1 VVQEQD
7 PKYVVVAL
15 DYSNEHDCHAMLE
28 KLDPTHCRVK
38 IGKEL
43 FTSVGPSI
51 VRYAVNAG
59 FDVFL
64 DLKYHDIPNTV
75 ASACSAAAE
84 LGCWMV
90 NVHASGGR
98 PMLEAA
104 ATRLAQRGSG
114 PLLVAVTM
122 LTSLDDQIIR
132 EVGFGENTAALVERL
147 ALLSKDCGLDG
158 VVCSTLEIRNI
169 KQRCGEDFL
178 TVTPGVRPAGSS
190 ADDQKRVSTPAQARA
205 AGGDFLV
212 VGRPITRADDSSA
225 ALDAIY
231 AETTVV

>member
-1 VVQEQD
+1 MD
-7 PKYVVVAL
+7 LKSKYVVVAL
-15 DYSNEHDCHAMLE
+15 DFATARECHAMMD
-28 KLDPTHCRVK
+28 KLDPGRCRVK

-43 FTSVGPSI
+43 FTSTGPSI
-51 VRYAVNAG
+51 VKYAVDQG

-75 ASACSAAAE
+75 ANACSAAAD

-104 ATRLAQRGSG
+104 VGRLAQLKSR
-114 PLLVAVTM
+114 PLLVAVTV
-122 LTSLDDQIIR
+122 LTSLDDHAIH
-132 EVGFGENTAALVERL
+132 EVGFRENTASLVERL

-158 VVCSTLEIRNI
+158 VVCSTHEIRNI
-169 KQRCGEDFL
+169 KQCCGAKFL
-178 TVTPGVRPAGSS
+178 TVTPGVRPAGTSV
-190 ADDQKRVSTPAQARA
+190 DDQKRVATPAQALA

-212 VGRPITRADDSSA
+212 VGRPITQADDCSV

-231 AETTVV
+231 AQATAV